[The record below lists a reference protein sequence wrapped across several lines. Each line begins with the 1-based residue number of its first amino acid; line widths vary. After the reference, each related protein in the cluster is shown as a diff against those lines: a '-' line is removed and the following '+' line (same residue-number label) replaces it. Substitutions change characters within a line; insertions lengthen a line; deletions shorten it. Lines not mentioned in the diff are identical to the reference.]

1 MENENTAK
9 NGEKK
14 ILKGCIN
21 FSFETEGETMK
32 VMLEAEG
39 SKRLFVLGLLSYLK
53 DGKGSVVGESLIE
66 AVTCFMGAELMG
78 EDLDFIKL
86 VEKKESVQNVEPKP

>member
-14 ILKGCIN
+14 IQKGCIN
-21 FSFETEGETMK
+21 FSFEREGDTMK

-39 SKRLFVLGLLSYLK
+39 SKPLFVLGLLSYLK
-53 DGKGSVVGESLIE
+53 DDKKSVIGESLIE
-66 AVTCFMGAELMG
+66 AVTCCMRAELMG

-86 VEKKESVQNVEPKP
+86 VEKKESVENVEPKP